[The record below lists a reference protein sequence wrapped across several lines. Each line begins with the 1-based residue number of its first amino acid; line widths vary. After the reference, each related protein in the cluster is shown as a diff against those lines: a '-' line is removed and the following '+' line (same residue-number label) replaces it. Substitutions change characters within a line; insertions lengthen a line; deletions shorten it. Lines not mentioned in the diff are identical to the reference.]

1 MRARRY
7 WLSLHKWTALVVGL
21 QLLLWVA
28 GGLVMGVL
36 DIDVVRGEAT
46 RAALAPAP
54 LRWDEFV
61 PMSRIVEQVPL
72 PIAELR
78 VAEGPLG
85 ARYRV
90 TDTSGTAYR
99 FDARTGQTLGELSGA
114 QALAVAQA
122 HYAGAGSGQ
131 SPIRVRERTSEYRGA
146 LPVWRVDF
154 DDAAATTLYV
164 DVHDGDVVARRNR
177 SWRIY
182 DVAWMLHV
190 MDYRE
195 RENFNHPLLV
205 GAASLALAVALSGLY
220 LLALTSWRSGT
231 QWSARARRSNS

>member
-1 MRARRY
+1 MRARRKLL
-7 WLSLHKWTALVVGL
+7 WLHKWTALVVGL

-36 DIDVVRGEAT
+36 DIEGVRGEAT
-46 RAALAPAP
+46 RAALELSP
-54 LRWDEFV
+54 LRWGEIA
-61 PMSRIVEQVPL
+61 PMSRIAEQVPL

-78 VAEGPLG
+78 VTTGPLG
-85 ARYRV
+85 PRYRV
-90 TDTSGTAYR
+90 TDTRGAVHR
-99 FDARTGQTLGELSGA
+99 FDARTGRPLAELS
-114 QALAVAQA
+114 QAEALTVAQA

-131 SPIRVRERTSEYRGA
+131 PPTRLSERTSEYRGV

-164 DVHDGDVVARRNR
+164 DVLDGDVVARRNR

-182 DVAWMLHV
+182 DFAWMLHV

-205 GAASLALAVALSGLY
+205 GAASLALAVTLSGLY
-220 LLALTSWRSGT
+220 LLASTPWRSAAA
-231 QWSARARRSNS
+231 QSAKARRPSS